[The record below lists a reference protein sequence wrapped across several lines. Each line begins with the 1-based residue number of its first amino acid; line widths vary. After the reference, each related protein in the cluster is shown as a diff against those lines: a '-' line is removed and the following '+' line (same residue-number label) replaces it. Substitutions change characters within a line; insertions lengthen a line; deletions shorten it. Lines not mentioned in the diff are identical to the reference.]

1 VQKNS
6 NSGAPALLQ
15 HVCHVAEPAAPAA
28 PAQLA
33 LAPVSQQH
41 QQLALCSYIAS

>member
-15 HVCHVAEPAAPAA
+15 HVCHVAAPAA

-41 QQLALCSYIAS
+41 SSLLCVAT